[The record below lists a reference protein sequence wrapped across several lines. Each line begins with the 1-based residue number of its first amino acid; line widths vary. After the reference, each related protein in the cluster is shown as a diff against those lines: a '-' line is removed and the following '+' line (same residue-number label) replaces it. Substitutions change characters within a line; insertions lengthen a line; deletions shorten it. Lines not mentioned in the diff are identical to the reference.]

1 MQATVI
7 APQSV
12 PYDMLGPI
20 GHLARLLAVK
30 YPPVLKGMLV
40 FLLLVVDFTGHHQ

>member
-1 MQATVI
+1 VV

-12 PYDMLGPI
+12 PYDTLGPI

-30 YPPVLKGMLV
+30 YPSVLKGMLV
-40 FLLLVVDFTGHHQ
+40 FILVAANTNRLVLY